1 MAEDKGPDAFAKSMF
16 IFTMIGIGLYCGAVL
31 LYVL

>member
-1 MAEDKGPDAFAKSMF
+1 MAEDKGPDAFAQSTF
-16 IFTMIGIGLYCGAVL
+16 ILTMIGIGLYCGAVL